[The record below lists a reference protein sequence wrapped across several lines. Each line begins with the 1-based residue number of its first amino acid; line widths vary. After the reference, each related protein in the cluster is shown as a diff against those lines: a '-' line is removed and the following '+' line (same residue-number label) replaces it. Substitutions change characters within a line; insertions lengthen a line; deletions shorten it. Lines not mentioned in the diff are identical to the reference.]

1 MSKRRYRLTSWAA
14 IIGRI
19 FPALFLLVV
28 VASTA
33 AEAQNPEIPKNEK
46 RIVIGTFGGLLGQQL
61 RAIIDGYAKPLG
73 IETVYVE
80 GTSNGLLA
88 KVRAQR
94 NNPQLD
100 LFVGN
105 DQTFLVAKSLGLIA
119 KLDPK
124 LVPNLQYVHPDYRD
138 PDGYGQFYEINPVGF
153 VYRTDKFA
161 EAGIPKP
168 TSWSM
173 LSDPKLK
180 GRVTLFSP
188 TVSFGF
194 HYLIGVSLAAGKN
207 ESDISPAWTELTKVM
222 SNQAA
227 VVTTPGQADDMAIR
241 GESWIY
247 VCSAVRAKLAKE
259 AGTAIGFSIPTDAP
273 PIAFPNFIAPVQN
286 AKSPVLAQLIINHMI
301 GKAAQIENINTGAV
315 VPVNTQIELSP
326 ELKERL
332 GFDTQKPLPKIHV
345 LNVEAINKQLD
356 GWVDRFNR
364 AVTR

>member
-1 MSKRRYRLTSWAA
+1 MNKLRHRFTTYVTLVE
-14 IIGRI
+14 RI
-19 FPALFLLVV
+19 FLASLLLVT
-28 VASTA
+28 VASTS
-33 AEAQNPEIPKNEK
+33 AQAQSPEIPKDEK
-46 RIVIGTFGGLLGQQL
+46 RVVIGTFGGLLGQQL
-61 RAIIDGYAKPLG
+61 RAIIDSYTKPLG

-80 GTSNGLLA
+80 STSNGLLA

-105 DQTFLVAKSLGLIA
+105 DQTFLIAKSLGLIA

-124 LVPNLQYVHPDYRD
+124 LVTNLKYVRPQYRD
-138 PDGYGQFYEINPVGF
+138 SDGYGQFYEINPVGF

-168 TSWSM
+168 TSWSA

-194 HYLIGVSLAAGKN
+194 HYLIGLSLAAGKG
-207 ESDISPAWTELTKVM
+207 ESDISPAWTELTKVID
-222 SNQAA
+222 NQAS

-241 GESWIY
+241 GESWVY

-259 AGTAIGFSIPTDAP
+259 AGTPIGFSIPTDAP
-273 PIAFPNFIAPVQN
+273 PIAFPNFIAPVMN

-301 GKAAQIENINTGAV
+301 SKAAQTDDVNTGAV
-315 VPVNTQIELSP
+315 VPVNTQVELSP
-326 ELKERL
+326 ELKDRL
-332 GFDTQKPLPKIHV
+332 GFDPQKPLPAIHV
-345 LNVEAINKQLD
+345 LNVAAINKQLD